1 MSFQLLEMNHNYI
14 IVYTIWQFFSRVID
28 EFSIT
33 GKNFE
38 KFVQPL
44 DFIDKIRYNIIDVQ
58 IQKEQIEHHQNQG

>member
-1 MSFQLLEMNHNYI
+1 MNHNYI

-28 EFSIT
+28 EFSVT
-33 GKNFE
+33 EKNFE